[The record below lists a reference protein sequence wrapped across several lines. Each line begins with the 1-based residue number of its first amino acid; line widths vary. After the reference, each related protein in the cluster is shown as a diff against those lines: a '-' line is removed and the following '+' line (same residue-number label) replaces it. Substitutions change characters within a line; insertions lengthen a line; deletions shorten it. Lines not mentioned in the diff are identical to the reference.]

1 MFLQHTVSRR
11 EDAIGIGVHSGQLVR
26 ISIRPAP
33 ADTGI
38 VFVRSDCPNNVVP
51 ASALHV
57 SDTALST
64 SIAFND
70 VEVGTVEHLMSAL
83 WGMNVD
89 NAYIILSGK
98 EVPILDGSS
107 RQFVDMI
114 EAAGLMSCNA
124 PRQFIRITK
133 EISVDMGDSHATLR
147 PYDGFKA
154 SYTFEADHPVYN
166 RHPKYIEIDFSD
178 TSYKDAVS
186 SARSFGLIKELPAAI
201 AVNRC
206 LGSSL
211 QNAVGIDDDRI
222 LNPEG
227 LRFEDEFVRHK
238 LLDAIGDLYLLGK
251 PLQGEFIGYKSGH
264 AINNKLV
271 RTLLRCPD
279 FWETVTPLETSEVI
293 GNQGLNGYSRSTTK
307 NGDSLSDASIGTTAP
322 LPPS

>member
-1 MFLQHTVSRR
+1 MFLQHTVGRR

-38 VFVRSDCPNNVVP
+38 VFVRSDCPNNTVP

-70 VEVGTVEHLMSAL
+70 VEVGTIEHLMSAL
-83 WGMNVD
+83 WGMNID

-107 RQFVDMI
+107 RQFVDLI
-114 EAAGLMSCNA
+114 ESAGLMSCNA

-133 EISVDMGDSHATLR
+133 ELTVTLGDSFATLR

-154 SYTFEADHPVYN
+154 SYTFEADHAVYN
-166 RHPKYIEIDFSD
+166 QYPKYIEIDFAKN
-178 TSYKDAVS
+178 SYKDAVS
-186 SARSFGLIKELPAAI
+186 SARTFGLIKELPGAI

-211 QNAVGIDDDRI
+211 QNAVGIDDDCI

-238 LLDAIGDLYLLGK
+238 VLDAIGDLYLLGK
-251 PLQGEFIGYKSGH
+251 PMYGEFIGYKSGH
-264 AINNKLV
+264 TINNKLV

-279 FWETVTPLETSEVI
+279 FWEIDTPIESSQIRSGEADNAYYYRRTNGEEI
-293 GNQGLNGYSRSTTK
+293 NGNTFSTT
-307 NGDSLSDASIGTTAP
+307 GPASP
-322 LPPS
+322 N